1 MKKKFVYSTMIL
13 LSISV
18 IAKILSFFVRILLA
32 RNLSNDAMNL
42 YTLSS
47 PTMVMLI
54 TLAQMG
60 IPNALSKI
68 IAQSKN
74 HHSFIKACIIMSVFN
89 NILLILCFLTSVS
102 YLSNNILKQPLTL
115 SVLYMLIPLIPLVSI
130 SGILKGYLFGSQKP
144 IPATLCQIYEELS
157 RIIFL
162 LIIFFIKKPLTSIS
176 LAQLA
181 ILSVSVGEACSIMY
195 MLIYIYK
202 NKHSNIT
209 VTFTSIP
216 SFIFSELLSV
226 SIPMTGS
233 KLIGSITYFLEP
245 IVMVYGLNS
254 SQINIVT
261 STYTSL
267 HAFVLPLI
275 TMPSFLTI
283 ALSNFLLPSFTYH
296 YTRDHKKQ
304 ASKQFTFII
313 LCCLFIGLS
322 CSSICF
328 FFPNQ
333 LMMMFYHS
341 EKAAFLLKQLAI
353 PFIIYSLQPPLSSML
368 HAMSCSKY
376 VVYDTLIG
384 SIIRIMCILLFASY
398 TPWNVLLISVSIG
411 MITTTSLYMYHLYH
425 AFKKNLK

>member
-1 MKKKFVYSTMIL
+1 MKKKLVYSTMIL

-47 PTMVMLI
+47 PTMIMLI

-68 IAQSKN
+68 IAQSKKYN
-74 HHSFIKACIIMSVFN
+74 SFIKACIIISIFN
-89 NILLILCFLTSVS
+89 NILLIICFLAGVS

-115 SVLYMLIPLIPLVSI
+115 PVLYMLIPLIPLVSI
-130 SGILKGYLFGSQKP
+130 SGILKGYLFGIQKP
-144 IPATLCQIYEELS
+144 IPATLCQIYEEFS

-162 LIIFFIKKPLTSIS
+162 LIIFLIKKTLTSLF

-181 ILSVSVGEACSIMY
+181 ILSVSIGEACSIMY

-209 VTFTSIP
+209 LAFTSIP
-216 SFIFSELLSV
+216 SSIFSKLLSV

-245 IVMVYGLNS
+245 IVMVHGLNS
-254 SQINIVT
+254 YQINIVT
-261 STYTSL
+261 NTYTSL

-296 YTRDHKKQ
+296 YTRDNKKQ
-304 ASKQFTFII
+304 ANRQFTFII

-328 FFPNQ
+328 FFPNK
-333 LMMMFYHS
+333 LMMIFYHS
-341 EKAAFLLKQLAI
+341 EKAAVLLKQLAI
-353 PFIIYSLQPPLSSML
+353 PFVIYSLQPPLSSML

-376 VVYDTLIG
+376 VIYDTLIG
-384 SIIRIMCILLFASY
+384 STIRIMSILFLASY

-411 MITTTSLYMYHLYH
+411 MITTTLLYMYHLYH
-425 AFKKNLK
+425 AFKKN

>member
-1 MKKKFVYSTMIL
+1 MKKKLVYSTIIL

-74 HHSFIKACIIMSVFN
+74 HHLFIKACIVISIFN
-89 NILLILCFLTSVS
+89 NILLIICFLASVS

-115 SVLYMLIPLIPLVSI
+115 PVLYMLIPLIPLVSV

-162 LIIFFIKKPLTSIS
+162 LIIFLIKKPLTSIS

-181 ILSVSVGEACSIMY
+181 MLSVSIGEACSIMY
-195 MLIYIYK
+195 MLVYIYK
-202 NKHSNIT
+202 NKHNNIT
-209 VTFTSIP
+209 VAFTSIP
-216 SFIFSELLSV
+216 SSIFSELLSV

-254 SQINIVT
+254 YQINIVT

-296 YTRDHKKQ
+296 YTRNHKKQ
-304 ASKQFTFII
+304 ANRQFTFII

-328 FFPNQ
+328 FFPNK
-333 LMMMFYHS
+333 LMMIFYHS
-341 EKAAFLLKQLAI
+341 EKGAILLKQLAI
-353 PFIIYSLQPPLSSML
+353 PFVIYSLQPPLSSML

-384 SIIRIMCILLFASY
+384 SIIRIMCILFLASY

-411 MITTTSLYMYHLYH
+411 MITTTSLYMYHLYR
-425 AFKKNLK
+425 AFQKN